1 MDERWE
7 KLAKQHQLYQVAFFE
22 MLEKWGLR
30 KLQGKEG
37 IYSIYNLMDN
47 GILGSNFFGFK
58 FVNWLQFRTNLIE
71 NWNKFQFKLNQFAA
85 ALARWILKTPWNII
99 EFCSRRVRRT
109 QWPETNFENLISN
122 AIRIRI
128 KMH

>member
-7 KLAKQHQLYQVAFFE
+7 KLAKQHQLYQVEFFE

-47 GILGSNFFGFK
+47 GILGSNFF
-58 FVNWLQFRTNLIE
+58 VLNLSID
-71 NWNKFQFKLNQFAA
+71 
-85 ALARWILKTPWNII
+85 
-99 EFCSRRVRRT
+99 CS
-109 QWPETNFENLISN
+109 FE
-122 AIRIRI
+122 RI
-128 KMH
+128 